1 MTMLRFTEQPD
12 HIPVWK
18 DQLTRNKEIIWPS
31 SDLEMSVIFT
41 LQHPSAEK
49 RSWNFMPRGDGS
61 LGQYSIISLD
71 YWLSEKSSFPYPN
84 ILLLTYCFLACPV
97 ANRMSLYLVTILVT
111 HPESIAC
118 DQPPAGSPQDSS
130 SKSWGVVGSGQGSGT
145 VFPGDLLCDFLE
157 LLADPVL
164 GPGGRPLRVHW
175 IESRMSHSVCSTGKF
190 LPIHLDFFLGRSHIV
205 SFCVR
210 YPVGEGNSCWT
221 SQFIWIWSV
230 CCCCFGNFR
239 QHWLCSICFIK
250 GSCLQVGTLMLSL

>member
-12 HIPVWK
+12 HIPVCK
-18 DQLTRNKEIIWPS
+18 DQLTKNKEVIWPS

-84 ILLLTYCFLACPV
+84 ILLLTYWLLACPV

-118 DQPPAGSPQDSS
+118 DQPPAGLPQDSS

-164 GPGGRPLRVHW
+164 GPGVDLWEFTELKAGWVTLCVQLGNP
-175 IESRMSHSVCSTGKF
+175 SHPFG
-190 LPIHLDFFLGRSHIV
+190 LFLGEKPHCFLLCQV
-205 SFCVR
+205 
-210 YPVGEGNSCWT
+210 PCWRG
-221 SQFIWIWSV
+221 Q
-230 CCCCFGNFR
+230 
-239 QHWLCSICFIK
+239 
-250 GSCLQVGTLMLSL
+250 